1 MSFYG
6 QVVDAEKLRQ
16 ERDQWKDEALRLRE
30 QKTMHMYVWSDEVS
44 FMAIAQAESVQK
56 ARLLVLDQIGT
67 DDGSCPERVK
77 ARRVVETITPGIWYG
92 SNAEFCLRDNA
103 EIREQEA
110 YSAKLFAENEAL
122 RKRLE
127 SATDFDFGTHTVYF
141 NQRKKWMAYVG
152 GRCVKCLLGIGPKE
166 PTEVS
171 TSCGFDTFE
180 EADAAAL
187 KALEVAG

>member
-16 ERDQWKDEALRLRE
+16 ERDQWQAEALQLRE
-30 QKTMHMYVWSDEVS
+30 K
-44 FMAIAQAESVQK
+44 
-56 ARLLVLDQIGT
+56 
-67 DDGSCPERVK
+67 
-77 ARRVVETITPGIWYG
+77 
-92 SNAEFCLRDNA
+92 
-103 EIREQEA
+103 
-110 YSAKLFAENEAL
+110 NEAL

-152 GRCVKCLLGIGPKE
+152 GRCVKCTLPGLHCLLGIGPKE